1 MSLGFLFSRRSSL
14 TSDCLYDCKIR
25 VCVGQRAYRISD
37 MQSRGVF
44 FNFTQTGLAKI
55 KPTDL
60 FKLEGNEI
68 LPFVK
73 FKGFFFLCF
82 CSVM

>member
-1 MSLGFLFSRRSSL
+1 M
-14 TSDCLYDCKIR
+14 
-25 VCVGQRAYRISD
+25 GQRAYLISD
-37 MQSRGVF
+37 MRSWGVF

-68 LPFVK
+68 LPFVE
-73 FKGFFFLCF
+73 FKGFFFLVF
-82 CSVM
+82 VL